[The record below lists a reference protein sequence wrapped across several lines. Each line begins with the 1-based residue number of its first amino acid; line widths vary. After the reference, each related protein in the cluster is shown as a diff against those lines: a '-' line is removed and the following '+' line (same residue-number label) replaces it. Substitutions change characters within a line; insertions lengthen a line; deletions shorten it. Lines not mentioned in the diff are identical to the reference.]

1 MEHTNDM
8 FDTQNLK
15 NTQQSLET
23 TTATFKSKKIV
34 FPTVCRVMVHSQ
46 SQQKEKNIAV
56 WAILGGEE
64 RQNKSGTIIQIE
76 RKITIFAQNQILEKC
91 KKENQRGLPELLSPA
106 PKVVDTGPT

>member
-1 MEHTNDM
+1 M
-8 FDTQNLK
+8 FDKQNLK

-23 TTATFKSKKIV
+23 TTATFKSKIIV
-34 FPTVCRVMVHSQ
+34 FPTVCNVMVHSQ

-56 WAILGGEE
+56 WAILGEE

-91 KKENQRGLPELLSPA
+91 KKENQRGRPELLSPA
-106 PKVVDTGPT
+106 PKVVDTESDINLE

>member
-1 MEHTNDM
+1 MEQTNDM

-23 TTATFKSKKIV
+23 TTATFKSKIIV

-56 WAILGGEE
+56 CAILGGEE
-64 RQNKSGTIIQIE
+64 RQNKSGTNTD
-76 RKITIFAQNQILEKC
+76 RKED
-91 KKENQRGLPELLSPA
+91 QRSQYLHKTKYWKMQEGKSTRPA
-106 PKVVDTGPT
+106 